1 MNPAA
6 RLAADL
12 DLAPLPSEG
21 GWFRRTS
28 DDSDEHSQILF
39 LVGDGEFSALH
50 RLTGAEEYR
59 HLAGAPLRML
69 LLAETGSR
77 EVLLDRTRPSVR
89 VEPGVWQGSSSTGA
103 WTLVTA
109 TMSPAFTWEMFELGE
124 RVALQ
129 HRWPAAADRIAAL
142 SRAPS

>member
-1 MNPAA
+1 MSTAT

-28 DDSDEHSQILF
+28 GEPDRSVILF

-50 RLTGAEEYR
+50 RLTAAEDYR
-59 HLAGAPLRML
+59 YLAGAPLRL
-69 LLAETGSR
+69 LLLDDTGSR
-77 EVLLDRTRPSVR
+77 EVVLDARRPAHR
-89 VEPGVWQGSSSTGA
+89 VEPGVWQGSSSDGD
-103 WTLVTA
+103 WTLVTTA
-109 TMSPAFTWEMFELGE
+109 VSPAFDWEMFELGE

-129 HRWPAAADRIAAL
+129 HRWPAVAGRIAEL
-142 SRAPS
+142 SRPPA

>member
-1 MNPAA
+1 MNTAA

-21 GWFRRTS
+21 GWFRRTTGES
-28 DDSDEHSQILF
+28 DDHSQILF
-39 LVGDGEFSALH
+39 LVGANEFSALH
-50 RLTGAEEYR
+50 RLTGAEAYR

-69 LLAETGSR
+69 LLDEAGSR
-77 EVLLDRTRPSVR
+77 EVVLDREHPSYR
-89 VEPGVWQGSSSTGA
+89 VEAGVWQGSSSDGD

-109 TMSPAFTWEMFELGE
+109 TMSPAFTWDMFELGE

-129 HRWPAAADRIAAL
+129 HRWPAVADRIAAL